1 MRLELST
8 PALLFPA
15 ISLLLLAYTNRFL
28 HLAALIRQLHREHT
42 QGSNPLAKPQIDNLR
57 IRLELI
63 RWMQALG
70 IASLLCCTVAMC
82 ALFFGWQTPG
92 VVLFSVGMTLMAG
105 SLALALREILISGGA
120 LKVYLGELGE
130 NQPSKNTK

>member
-1 MRLELST
+1 MTLELST

-42 QGSNPLAKPQIDNLR
+42 KGSDPLAKPQIDNLR
-57 IRLELI
+57 VRLELI

-70 IASLLCCTVAMC
+70 IASLLCCTVAMG
-82 ALFFGWQTPG
+82 ALFFGWAQTG
-92 VVLFSVGMTLMAG
+92 SAVFSIGMVLMAA
-105 SLALALREILISGGA
+105 SLAVALREIMISGGA
-120 LKVYLGELGE
+120 LKVYLGELGGE
-130 NQPSKNTK
+130 QKPK